1 MSEKSSETN
10 INGELQVTNI
20 PFEDDILNNDEISNY
35 LSENQIN
42 VLKNESI
49 LVNGKMFYPINFFLI
64 NQYYSKLIDTNDEV
78 SRLFQIFKD
87 KNKNITDNQILKEK
101 FISLFNYIQYNE
113 TVMTKENFY
122 LTNENNPIKVKLF
135 YLSGYKNNYPE
146 LDYLGYLQGIQ
157 NPQDTELKIIFSGK
171 FYSQDTN
178 SLMSKIANNIYM
190 SSVGLNEKQIAIN
203 FLLLHNLESGVYSRG
218 KNKETIINLK
228 SGNQDSY
235 SSVEQKM
242 IKPVGQRIIKPE
254 QNQPTVR
261 IIKRGGKKNTKKL
274 RKLRI
279 KSKRRYNEKI

>member
-10 INGELQVTNI
+10 INGKILVTNI
-20 PFEDDILNNDEISNY
+20 PFEDDILDNDEISNY

-42 VLKNESI
+42 ILKNESI

-64 NQYYSKLIDTNDEV
+64 NQYYSKLIDTNDDV

-101 FISLFNYIQYNE
+101 FMSLFNYIQYNE

-228 SGNQDSY
+228 SIYPDTY
-235 SSVEQKM
+235 SSIEQKM
-242 IKPVGQRIIKPE
+242 IRPVE
-254 QNQPTVR
+254 QDQPTVR

-279 KSKRRYNEKI
+279 KSKRRFIMKR

>member
-10 INGELQVTNI
+10 INGKILVTNI
-20 PFEDDILNNDEISNY
+20 PFEDDILDNDEISNY

-42 VLKNESI
+42 ILRNESI

-64 NQYYSKLIDTNDEV
+64 NQYYSKLIDTNDDV

-228 SGNQDSY
+228 SIYPDTY
-235 SSVEQKM
+235 SSIEQKM
-242 IKPVGQRIIKPE
+242 IRPVE
-254 QNQPTVR
+254 QDQPTVR

-279 KSKRRYNEKI
+279 KSKRRFIMKR

>member
-1 MSEKSSETN
+1 
-10 INGELQVTNI
+10 
-20 PFEDDILNNDEISNY
+20 
-35 LSENQIN
+35 
-42 VLKNESI
+42 
-49 LVNGKMFYPINFFLI
+49 
-64 NQYYSKLIDTNDEV
+64 
-78 SRLFQIFKD
+78 
-87 KNKNITDNQILKEK
+87 
-101 FISLFNYIQYNE
+101 
-113 TVMTKENFY
+113 MTKENFY

-228 SGNQDSY
+228 SIYPDTY
-235 SSVEQKM
+235 SSIEQKM
-242 IKPVGQRIIKPE
+242 IRPVE
-254 QNQPTVR
+254 QDQPTVR

-279 KSKRRYNEKI
+279 KSKRRFIMKR